1 MMDNKLDMF
10 TLEKQKGNTVRKK
23 NRMSNAPPS
32 IEHFHSDP
40 HWHQVFF
47 PIRQDSIALESCST
61 IVVVTNTSEKEQ
73 KQTYRTYDI
82 FYSFITQISKKLF
95 LLARFSLIDP

>member
-1 MMDNKLDMF
+1 
-10 TLEKQKGNTVRKK
+10 
-23 NRMSNAPPS
+23 MSNAPPS
-32 IEHFHSDP
+32 IEYFHYDP

-73 KQTYRTYDI
+73 KQIYRIWHFLFLYNPNLKEA
-82 FYSFITQISKKLF
+82 FFISKIF
-95 LLARFSLIDP
+95 FDSSPAPVFVV